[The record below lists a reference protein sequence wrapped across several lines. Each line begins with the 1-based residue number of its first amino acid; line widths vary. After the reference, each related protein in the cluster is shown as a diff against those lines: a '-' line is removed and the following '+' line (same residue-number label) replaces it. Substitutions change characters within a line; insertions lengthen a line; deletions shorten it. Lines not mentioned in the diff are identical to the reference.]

1 MIDRSNEELLE
12 KDLQFA
18 AEIERSNGMNA
29 NEHIER
35 VNRKQQEM
43 ELNEKIW
50 QKKKKMVRFFNS
62 TLNCTLRSIN
72 H

>member
-35 VNRKQQEM
+35 VSRKQQEM

-50 QKKKKMVRFFNS
+50 QKKKKMVRKQMLLFEA
-62 TLNCTLRSIN
+62 LGPRG
-72 H
+72 

>member
-18 AEIERSNGMNA
+18 AEIERSNGLNA

-50 QKKKKMVRFFNS
+50 QKKKKMVRKQMLLFEA
-62 TLNCTLRSIN
+62 LGPRG
-72 H
+72 